1 MFADDQTDFLT
12 STCADFA
19 KKNNS
24 KTIVFQT
31 GAWDLS
37 YYNVRRTTEANE
49 TARKLLKVLT
59 SILEG
64 RLACPGLQHLVWLT
78 SSPHAYCWQKMPEE
92 CNFHRGFRN
101 NDAIAALNEFYMD
114 GIFSANI
121 KSDLKVSMIDVYG
134 IIKPRLMFNEG
145 AEVACLNH
153 FECRA
158 YERDGSL
165 KILYAPGGRAVF
177 ETLLMSLMSH
187 ANV

>member
-1 MFADDQTDFLT
+1 M
-12 STCADFA
+12 
-19 KKNNS
+19 
-24 KTIVFQT
+24 
-31 GAWDLS
+31 
-37 YYNVRRTTEANE
+37 
-49 TARKLLKVLT
+49 
-59 SILEG
+59 
-64 RLACPGLQHLVWLT
+64 VWLT

-158 YERDGSL
+158 KELDRNLS
-165 KILYAPGGRAVF
+165 IVFTPGGRAVY
-177 ETLLMSLMSH
+177 ETILMSLFSYDD
-187 ANV
+187 